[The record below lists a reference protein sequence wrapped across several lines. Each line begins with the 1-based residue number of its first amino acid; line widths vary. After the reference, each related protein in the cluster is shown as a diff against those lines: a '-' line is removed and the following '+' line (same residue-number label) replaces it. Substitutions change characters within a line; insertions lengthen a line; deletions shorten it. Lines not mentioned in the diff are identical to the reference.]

1 MSKRC
6 YYEVLEVERTADD
19 GALKTS
25 FRKLAMKW
33 HPDRNPGDNDS
44 EHRFKEINEAYDIL
58 KDPQRRAAYDR
69 FGHAAFEQGGG
80 GTHGFGSDFGSAFS
94 DIFEGIF
101 GMGGAR
107 QRGTG
112 RERGSD
118 LRFNMQITLE
128 EAYKG
133 KTAQVRLPTSVTCEV
148 CSGTGAKAGTKPK
161 VCATCGGH
169 GKIRHSQGF
178 FTLERTCNACHGR
191 GQVIEN
197 PCPSCAG
204 SGRTTKERTLSVN
217 IPAGVEDGT
226 RIRLAG
232 EGEAGLRGGPSGDLY
247 IFLSLATHAFFQ
259 RDSADLHCRVPIS
272 MVTAA
277 LGGEFE
283 VPTIDG
289 SQDACENSERHAVRA
304 ALPVAGQGHA
314 GAPLQA
320 GRRHV
325 CPGDGR
331 NAAEPDQTAARA
343 VGRVREAV
351 VARNPA
357 GILGFL
363 HQSQG
368 LLRNRDRAG
377 LVPGLTH
384 PLSGFT
390 DYVTVLRRPGGVP
403 KPMPIQALQLLEKK
417 IERQIRLFET
427 RKGIR
432 LDDEV
437 RFIRS
442 WFERPLTMG
451 AISPSGKLLAR
462 TMASY
467 VDPSIPG
474 PVIELGPGT
483 GPVTEA
489 LVEQGVDPSRLVL
502 IEFNPDFCRL
512 LRTRYPDATVIRG
525 DAYSLRRMLGSML
538 EQPAA
543 AIVSGL
549 PLVTKP
555 LKTRVRL
562 IREAFRLMQ
571 PNAPFVQFTYAVMPP
586 IPKALTGVST
596 EASERI
602 WMNVP
607 PARVWV
613 YRKD

>member
-80 GTHGFGSDFGSAFS
+80 GAHGFGNDFGSAFS

-112 RERGSD
+112 RERGAD

-148 CSGTGAKAGTKPK
+148 CSGIGAKAGTKPK
-161 VCATCGGH
+161 VCTTCGGQ

-289 SQDACENSERHAVRA
+289 SKTRVKIPNGTQSGRRFR
-304 ALPVAGQGHA
+304 
-314 GAPLQA
+314 LQA
-320 GRRHV
+320 KGMPVLRSKQV
-325 CPGDGR
+325 GDMYVQVMVETPQNLTKR
-331 NAAEPDQTAARA
+331 QRELLAEFEKLSS
-343 VGRVREAV
+343 RETQ
-351 VARNPA
+351 PE
-357 GILGFL
+357 
-363 HQSQG
+363 S
-368 LLRNRDRAG
+368 
-377 LVPGLTH
+377 
-384 PLSGFT
+384 SGFFT
-390 DYVTVLRRPGGVP
+390 KVKDFFGT
-403 KPMPIQALQLLEKK
+403 
-417 IERQIRLFET
+417 
-427 RKGIR
+427 
-432 LDDEV
+432 
-437 RFIRS
+437 
-442 WFERPLTMG
+442 
-451 AISPSGKLLAR
+451 
-462 TMASY
+462 
-467 VDPSIPG
+467 
-474 PVIELGPGT
+474 GT
-483 GPVTEA
+483 GP
-489 LVEQGVDPSRLVL
+489 G
-502 IEFNPDFCRL
+502 
-512 LRTRYPDATVIRG
+512 
-525 DAYSLRRMLGSML
+525 
-538 EQPAA
+538 
-543 AIVSGL
+543 
-549 PLVTKP
+549 
-555 LKTRVRL
+555 
-562 IREAFRLMQ
+562 
-571 PNAPFVQFTYAVMPP
+571 
-586 IPKALTGVST
+586 
-596 EASERI
+596 
-602 WMNVP
+602 
-607 PARVWV
+607 
-613 YRKD
+613 